1 MGEAGGLLD
10 LTFYRELIPDLVWAG
25 QDPPTEAVA
34 GAINAAQGY
43 SSGLL
48 VAVYELEAG
57 RFILN
62 TLRIRDHLGRHPA
75 AERLLRNMLR
85 YAARD
90 TRKPPAALPPDFDTQ
105 LSALGYG
112 AERSPAEPR

>member
-1 MGEAGGLLD
+1 MD
-10 LTFYRELIPDLVWAG
+10 LAFYRELIPDLVWSG
-25 QDPPTEAVA
+25 QALPAEAVA
-34 GAINAAQGY
+34 GGINAAQGY

-48 VAVYELEAG
+48 VSVYDLGAG

-62 TLRIRDHLGRHPA
+62 TLRIRDHLGHHPA

-90 TRKPPAALPPDFDTQ
+90 AGKPPVPLPADFDRR
-105 LSALGYG
+105 LDKLGY
-112 AERSPAEPR
+112 